1 MLMELWKLEGALFC
15 LWLDTIKQLAFFSQP
30 TFGDMKSNE
39 FKIHL
44 IKHKELTMHSNL
56 QITSCYSIITDL
68 FAKYEANP
76 RELKEYMTNLAINT
90 PPPLAANAQRPDK
103 EAAVQNY
110 VNQFHWT
117 NLVN

>member
-1 MLMELWKLEGALFC
+1 
-15 LWLDTIKQLAFFSQP
+15 
-30 TFGDMKSNE
+30 MKNNE

-44 IKHKELTMHSNL
+44 IKHKELTMHSTL

>member
-1 MLMELWKLEGALFC
+1 M
-15 LWLDTIKQLAFFSQP
+15 
-30 TFGDMKSNE
+30 
-39 FKIHL
+39 
-44 IKHKELTMHSNL
+44 
-56 QITSCYSIITDL
+56 TDL

-110 VNQFHWT
+110 VK
-117 NLVN
+117 

>member
-1 MLMELWKLEGALFC
+1 
-15 LWLDTIKQLAFFSQP
+15 
-30 TFGDMKSNE
+30 MKSNE

-44 IKHKELTMHSNL
+44 IQYKERINNAFNFADYC
-56 QITSCYSIITDL
+56 QSIIADL
-68 FAKYEANP
+68 LAKYEANP

-90 PPPLAANAQRPDK
+90 PPSLAQRPDK

-110 VNQFHWT
+110 VSRYNRS